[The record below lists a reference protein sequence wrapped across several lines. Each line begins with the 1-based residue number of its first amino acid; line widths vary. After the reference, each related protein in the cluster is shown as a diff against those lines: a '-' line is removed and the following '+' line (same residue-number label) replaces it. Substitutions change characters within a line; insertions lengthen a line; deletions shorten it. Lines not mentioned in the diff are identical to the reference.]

1 MRAAVRMFYMERK
14 FGVFVRVDLK
24 DEKRIYKW
32 KKKIFSEEKMLG
44 LSRYQEEDL
53 GFVKVVD
60 FLRQVFNMNCFF
72 IVIYCV
78 LKCCYYV

>member
-60 FLRQVFNMNCFF
+60 FLRQVFIMNCFF
-72 IVIYCV
+72 IVKNIVYIV
-78 LKCCYYV
+78 F

>member
-1 MRAAVRMFYMERK
+1 MRVAVRMFYMERK

-24 DEKRIYKW
+24 VEKRIYKW

-72 IVIYCV
+72 IVKNIVYIV
-78 LKCCYYV
+78 F

>member
-1 MRAAVRMFYMERK
+1 MRAVVRMFYMERK
-14 FGVFVRVDLK
+14 FGVFFRVDLK

-72 IVIYCV
+72 IVKNIVYIV
-78 LKCCYYV
+78 F